1 MIDGDIA
8 MNGRQVSDFM
18 NQESGYMHQ
27 DDLFVENLTVIEH
40 LTIMV
45 RFWTGRPSNTPGLP

>member
-1 MIDGDIA
+1 MGTVVDGEIV
-8 MNGRQVSDFM
+8 MNGQLVGDFM
-18 NQESGYMHQ
+18 HRESGYMHQ

-45 RFWTGRPSNTPGLP
+45 RLHS